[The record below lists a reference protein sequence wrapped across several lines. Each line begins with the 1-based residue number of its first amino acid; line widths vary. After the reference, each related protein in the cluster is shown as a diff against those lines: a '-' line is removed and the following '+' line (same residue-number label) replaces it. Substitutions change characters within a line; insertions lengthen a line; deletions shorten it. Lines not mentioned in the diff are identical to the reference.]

1 MTDRSQFPASIR
13 ARVHDGA
20 IDRVTRFFNSSVAD
34 AAVELI
40 QNARRS
46 GATRLDVVTEA
57 VPEAEASGG
66 IRVTVTDDGD
76 GIANPA
82 VLLSFGESGWNAT
95 TTRREDPAGIGVYAL
110 SKRGCT
116 VSSRPRDSDSEPIP
130 GWRATL
136 TPDCFLGKEDAPVHA
151 CDGAPWPHGTAISFM
166 TEQTPEAI
174 KAAVDGAARHCPLPI
189 TFNGEPVERRAFLDG
204 AVHVE
209 TWRGLAFGV
218 FRNRLTGFHTPDL
231 NFHGLTLAVRLSTVG
246 CIEGG
251 TWSVRA
257 DIRSCPE
264 LELVLPARKEAVET
278 PFLDE
283 VRDAARLAIYR
294 AMAVADPAP
303 RVAWADRKKASDA
316 GIEMPEPPAELRP
329 WRPGTADIDDW
340 RDAPPFAPVG
350 ADALVTVFD
359 PEPQDAQAFHR
370 AAIERNTVIRSAE
383 RAGMAGRLFEGDTR
397 FEGYG
402 WYDALARLTN
412 VATDITE
419 GGVTHPLHALR
430 AAADPSSDATTAPG
444 FPDTLTRPD
453 AIHMHLHIVRG
464 KGPSEA
470 ITIPADL
477 TFVGE
482 GWTWVAEA
490 HSLVTRESN
499 LTPVQL
505 KQLLRAS
512 FFSPSD
518 DAESDSYETQK
529 TRFEDDAMHIAV
541 KLLASEEPRRVSRRT
556 RPDAIHMH
564 LHIVRGK
571 GPSEAITI
579 PADLT
584 FVGEGWTWV
593 AEAHSL
599 VTRESN
605 LTPVQLKQLLRASF
619 FSPSD
624 DAESDS
630 YETQKTRFE
639 DDAMHIAVKLLASE
653 EEAQKHTIAEAVLRE
668 IFWVMPRDREVSIT
682 VANGRV
688 SVAFAPE
695 PPTPAGAVA

>member
-1 MTDRSQFPASIR
+1 M
-13 ARVHDGA
+13 
-20 IDRVTRFFNSSVAD
+20 
-34 AAVELI
+34 
-40 QNARRS
+40 
-46 GATRLDVVTEA
+46 
-57 VPEAEASGG
+57 
-66 IRVTVTDDGD
+66 
-76 GIANPA
+76 
-82 VLLSFGESGWNAT
+82 
-95 TTRREDPAGIGVYAL
+95 
-110 SKRGCT
+110 
-116 VSSRPRDSDSEPIP
+116 
-130 GWRATL
+130 
-136 TPDCFLGKEDAPVHA
+136 HA

-166 TEQTPEAI
+166 SEQTPEAI
-174 KAAVDGAARHCPLPI
+174 KAAVDGAARHCPLSI
-189 TFNGEPVERRAFLDG
+189 TFNGEAIERRAFLDG

-218 FRNRLTGFHTPDL
+218 FINRLTGFHTPDL
-231 NFHGLTLAVRLSTVG
+231 NFHGLTLAVRLPTVG

-257 DIRSCPE
+257 DIDACPE

-283 VRDAARLAIYR
+283 VRDAARLVIYR
-294 AMAVADPAP
+294 AMAVAEPAP
-303 RVAWADRKKASDA
+303 RVAWTDRKKASDA
-316 GIEMPEPPAELRP
+316 GIEMPQPPAELRP

-350 ADALVTVFD
+350 ADAMVMAFD

-370 AAIERNTVIRSAE
+370 AAE
-383 RAGMAGRLFEGDTR
+383 RAGIAGRLFEGDTR

-412 VATDITE
+412 FATDITE
-419 GGVTHPLHALR
+419 GGVTHPLDALR
-430 AAADPSSDATTAPG
+430 AADGESSDATTAPG
-444 FPDTLTRPD
+444 VPETLVRPD
-453 AIHMHLHIVRG
+453 AIHMHLHILRG
-464 KGPSEA
+464 KGPSETM
-470 ITIPADL
+470 TIPADL
-477 TFVGE
+477 AFVGE
-482 GWTWVAEA
+482 GWTWIAEA
-490 HSLVTRESN
+490 QPLMTRESN

-505 KQLLRAS
+505 
-512 FFSPSD
+512 
-518 DAESDSYETQK
+518 
-529 TRFEDDAMHIAV
+529 M
-541 KLLASEEPRRVSRRT
+541 
-556 RPDAIHMH
+556 
-564 LHIVRGK
+564 
-571 GPSEAITI
+571 
-579 PADLT
+579 
-584 FVGEGWTWV
+584 
-593 AEAHSL
+593 
-599 VTRESN
+599 
-605 LTPVQLKQLLRASF
+605 QLLRASF

>member
-20 IDRVTRFFNSSVAD
+20 IDRVTRFFNSTVAD

-46 GATRLDVVTEA
+46 GATRLDIVTEA
-57 VPEAEASGG
+57 VPAAEASGG
-66 IRVTVTDDGD
+66 IRVTVTDDGH
-76 GIANPA
+76 GIADPA
-82 VLLSFGESGWNAT
+82 VLLSFGESGWDEDTAQ
-95 TTRREDPAGIGVYAL
+95 REDPAGIGVYAL

-116 VSSRPRDSDSEPIP
+116 VSSRPRTADAEPSP

-136 TPDCFLGKEDAPVHA
+136 TPDCFLGKDDAPVHA

-174 KAAVDGAARHCPLPI
+174 EAAVDGAARHCPLSI
-189 TFNGEPVERRAFLDG
+189 TFNGEAIERRAFLDG
-204 AVHVE
+204 ALHVE
-209 TWRGLAFGV
+209 IWRGLAFGV

-231 NFHGLTLAVRLSTVG
+231 NFHGLTLAVRLPTVG
-246 CIEGG
+246 SIEGG

-294 AMAVADPAP
+294 AMAAADPAP
-303 RVAWADRKKASDA
+303 RVAWTDRKRASNA
-316 GIEMPEPPAELRP
+316 GIELPEPPAELRP

-350 ADALVTVFD
+350 ADALVMAFD
-359 PEPQDAQAFHR
+359 PEPQDTQAFHR
-370 AAIERNTVIRSAE
+370 AAE
-383 RAGMAGRLFEGDTR
+383 RAGIAGRLFEADTR

-419 GGVTHPLHALR
+419 GDVTHPLDALR
-430 AAADPSSDATTAPG
+430 AADGEASGAATVPG
-444 FPDTLTRPD
+444 VPDTLVRPD
-453 AIHMHLHIVRG
+453 AIHMHLNIVRG
-464 KGPSEA
+464 DGLPETM
-470 ITIPADL
+470 TIPADL
-477 TFVGE
+477 AFVGE

-490 HSLVTRESN
+490 RPLVTRESN

-505 KQLLRAS
+505 MQLLC
-512 FFSPSD
+512 
-518 DAESDSYETQK
+518 
-529 TRFEDDAMHIAV
+529 
-541 KLLASEEPRRVSRRT
+541 
-556 RPDAIHMH
+556 
-564 LHIVRGK
+564 
-571 GPSEAITI
+571 
-579 PADLT
+579 
-584 FVGEGWTWV
+584 
-593 AEAHSL
+593 
-599 VTRESN
+599 
-605 LTPVQLKQLLRASF
+605 ASF

-668 IFWVMPRDREVSIT
+668 IFWVVPRDREVSIT

-688 SVAFAPE
+688 SVEFAPE
-695 PPTPAGAVA
+695 SPTPAGAVA